1 MSEDGKSF
9 SSLNA
14 QKAGPCEPALLSAG
28 MLISCICLPETYWLK
43 HHQIMTMSN
52 HLNIP
57 LKILLPNLA
66 KTR

>member
-1 MSEDGKSF
+1 MYEYGKSS

-14 QKAGPCEPALLSAG
+14 QKAGPGRLAPLSAG
-28 MLISCICLPETYWLK
+28 MLIDCISLPETYWLR

-52 HLNIP
+52 HLNN
-57 LKILLPNLA
+57 LKNLLPNLG